1 VWCLTNVAAGSTI
14 QTGSIIDKG
23 GLKIFV
29 NLLLSE
35 HLGIVEQAIWVIGNI
50 ACDSPSYRNMII
62 KCDGHKNLIKVI
74 EFAILQ
80 L

>member
-1 VWCLTNVAAGSTI
+1 MTNIAAGNTI
-14 QTGSIIDKG
+14 QTGSIIG

-50 ACDSPSYRNMII
+50 ACDSSHYRNMII
-62 KCDGHKNLIKVI
+62 QYDGHKNLIKVI
-74 EFAILQ
+74 
-80 L
+80 

>member
-1 VWCLTNVAAGSTI
+1 MTNVAAGNTI
-14 QTGSIIDKG
+14 QTGSIIG
-23 GLKIFV
+23 GLKIFI

-50 ACDSPSYRNMII
+50 ACDSSSYRNMII
-62 KCDGHKNLIKVI
+62 KYDGHKNLIKVV
-74 EFAILQ
+74 ELAVMQ